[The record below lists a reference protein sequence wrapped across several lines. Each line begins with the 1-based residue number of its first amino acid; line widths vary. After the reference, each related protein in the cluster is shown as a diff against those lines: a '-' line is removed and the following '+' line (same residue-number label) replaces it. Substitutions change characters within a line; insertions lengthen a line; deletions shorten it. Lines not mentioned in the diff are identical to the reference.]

1 MEHADSQER
10 TTYKSEFGEYLSTL
24 LGAVFLAVF
33 VILFIARA
41 FTVEGPSML
50 PTLHTGERLLIDKV
64 TYRLRTPRR
73 GEVIVFRYPADPE
86 QYFIKRVIG
95 LPGDTVVIRGG
106 KVYVNDQCLEED
118 YVTSPILGEFGPYMV
133 PEQSYFVLGDNRNN
147 SEDSRSERV
156 GYVSDELIIGRAIW
170 RYWPITRVGHI
181 ADSPVLASP

>member
-1 MEHADSQER
+1 MQQGREVSGVEHADSQER

-86 QYFIKRVIG
+86 QYFIKRILVP
-95 LPGDTVVIRGG
+95 LPTR
-106 KVYVNDQCLEED
+106 Q
-118 YVTSPILGEFGPYMV
+118 PI
-133 PEQSYFVLGDNRNN
+133 S
-147 SEDSRSERV
+147 
-156 GYVSDELIIGRAIW
+156 A
-170 RYWPITRVGHI
+170 H
-181 ADSPVLASP
+181 